1 MVFAKLHY
9 EIIYDDHKFT
19 TSYMCNSTTN
29 KKSDES
35 YMAGLTS
42 NHHGQYFSNF
52 FAPFTTSDIYIPP
65 SLNIL
70 QNCKTCIHVHNGYW
84 VKAKLNIHICY
95 MLYHICF
102 IFGRQYIA
110 FYSVVILDLGL
121 RSMWWMLTFLM
132 KSKIGPFFRVQNF

>member
-1 MVFAKLHY
+1 M
-9 EIIYDDHKFT
+9 
-19 TSYMCNSTTN
+19 MTTN
-29 KKSDES
+29 SPPVTCAIQLQIRKVTKVIWLVWPVTI
-35 YMAGLTS
+35 MVNTS
-42 NHHGQYFSNF
+42 QTFLPLLPP
-52 FAPFTTSDIYIPP
+52 AIYIPP

-132 KSKIGPFFRVQNF
+132 KSEIGPFFRVQNF